1 MKATRLLRESVRFFI
16 SLLCASVSLW
26 FNSAAAA
33 DAFALKDGDRVVLI
47 GSTLIEREQRYGY
60 WETALTERYPGVT
73 FRNLGWSG
81 DTVFGTAQASFG
93 STADGFKHLKE
104 HVAAVKPT
112 VILIGYG
119 TNEAFDGEAGLPK
132 FLDGL
137 NTLLDT
143 LATHKA
149 RVVLLSPLRHED
161 LGRPLPDPAPQN
173 KNVRLYADALR
184 QAAKKRGYGFVDLY
198 DLLGDGTKATPPGP
212 YTDNGMH
219 LTAYGYWR
227 SAAALEQGLGLK
239 PLRWRVTIDGKNV
252 VAEGAKATVTDSAP
266 LRFEVTDAV
275 LPPPPA
281 PKDAP
286 KGAALPGAERV
297 LRVKGL
303 ADGRYVL
310 KIDGK
315 PVALA
320 SAAEWAAGVPLT
332 RGPEFE
338 QAEKLRAA
346 VLDKNHQYFH
356 RWRPQNETYL
366 FGFRKQ
372 EQGQNAREIPQ
383 FDPIVEKMEAYIAKL
398 RVPATHKYELA
409 PQAPA
414 EK

>member
-1 MKATRLLRESVRFFI
+1 VTRTLAILVVALAPLGAR
-16 SLLCASVSLW
+16 
-26 FNSAAAA
+26 AA
-33 DAFALKDGDRVVLI
+33 DAFTLKDGDRVVLI

-93 STADGFKHLKE
+93 SVAEGFKHRKD

-112 VILIGYG
+112 VILVGYG
-119 TNEAFDGEAGLPK
+119 TNESFDGEAGLPK

-137 NTLLDT
+137 NVLLDA
-143 LATHKA
+143 LAPHKA

-184 QAAKKRGYGFVDLY
+184 RVAEKRGCGYVDLY
-198 DLLGDGTKATPPGP
+198 DLLGDGTKTNPPSA

-239 PLRWRVTIDGKNV
+239 PPRWRVEITADGSAKGV
-252 VAEGAKATVTDSAP
+252 TSGAKLDKVRHNP
-266 LRFEVTDAV
+266 LRFEVTDDV

-297 LRVKGL
+297 LRVGKL
-303 ADGRYVL
+303 AEGKYVL
-310 KIDGK
+310 KIDGQ

-320 SAAEWAAGVPLT
+320 GAAEWALGVPLT

-346 VLDKNHQYFH
+346 IIDKNHQYFY
-356 RWRPQNETYL
+356 RWRPANETYL
-366 FGFRKQ
+366 FGFRKH
-372 EQGQNAREIPQ
+372 EQGQNAAEIPK
-383 FDPIVEKMEAYIAKL
+383 FDPIVEKMEADIGRL
-398 RVPATHKYELA
+398 RLPASHTFELA
-409 PQAPA
+409 PQAAA